1 MYRLLTDRN
10 KLERYLIDAGYN
22 DILSYSSPQSTPTP
36 TTNEKFLFTNTEGGT
51 DETGATAVVAA
62 TAAAATATASASAGA
77 AAMSRSKMSLNTEL
91 AEMPETERFVV
102 ELKKDSNGLGI
113 TIAGY
118 VCEKEE
124 LSGIFVKSVS
134 VGSAADL
141 SGKIQVNDRIIEVDN
156 QSLQGFTNHQAVE
169 VLKKSGT
176 VVSLCLER
184 YLRGPKYEQL
194 QQAIAANEL
203 KPQTPSGSGT
213 IFPPPGRSQNSSQQS
228 IEGAELTRRPSLTA
242 SHGKQNGSY
251 TSASTVKLS
260 DSQGGGLEYDPLS
273 AIGPRKLMITRDS
286 MEIGATET
294 IEPEDDSKHSKNDVQ
309 KIDGGGSGAGGGGVT
324 ATVTPEKP
332 KYRVELVIQCYT
344 FLSHIS
350 SFGFHLGFLFIQI
363 NSKIRSNFVGNL
375 MLLTWLNLII
385 IIRTFSASNCHFFSL
400 LKLKKKKKIA
410 KK

>member
-1 MYRLLTDRN
+1 MYFTKETEFSSPSFRYYLDMSTFTFYFQFNRLLADRN
-10 KLERYLIDAGYN
+10 KLERYLTDAGCN
-22 DILSYSSPQSTPTP
+22 DILGFSSPQSTPTP
-36 TTNEKFLFTNTEGGT
+36 TTNEKFLFTSTEGGT
-51 DETGATAVVAA
+51 EEMAGATAT
-62 TAAAATATASASAGA
+62 TAAAT
-77 AAMSRSKMSLNTEL
+77 SRSKTSLNAEL
-91 AEMPETERFVV
+91 VEMPETERFVV

-213 IFPPPGRSQNSSQQS
+213 IFPPPGRSQNSSTQS
-228 IEGAELTRRPSLTA
+228 IEATEMTRTA

-251 TSASTVKLS
+251 TTASTVKLT
-260 DSQGGGLEYDPLS
+260 DSQGTLDSAPFDPIS
-273 AIGPRKLMITRDS
+273 AIGARKLMITRDA
-286 MEIGATET
+286 MEMGAAET
-294 IEPEDDSKHSKNDVQ
+294 IEIEDDSKHVAKNEAQ
-309 KIDGGGSGAGGGGVT
+309 KIDGAAAGASGVGVAT
-324 ATVTPEKP
+324 AIALEKP
-332 KYRVELVIQCYT
+332 KYWVDMVI
-344 FLSHIS
+344 
-350 SFGFHLGFLFIQI
+350 
-363 NSKIRSNFVGNL
+363 
-375 MLLTWLNLII
+375 
-385 IIRTFSASNCHFFSL
+385 
-400 LKLKKKKKIA
+400 
-410 KK
+410 